1 MNRISIVGG
10 GIWGTVMA
18 HRLSKKGLSAVIWA
32 REKEAVTGIN
42 ENHENSLFARG
53 LPLHAQLRAVESLED
68 LSGSDLYI
76 NAVPVQFIRDVW
88 SRMNLKE
95 GSPLV
100 NLSKGIENRTGEF
113 PADILRDLAG
123 TANPV
128 YTLSGPSFAREVYEE
143 KHTAVVLAGDENP
156 KTQDLQALLSDE
168 TFRVYRNDDL
178 IGVEIAGALKNVI
191 AIGAGIIDGIK
202 AGMNSRAAV
211 ITRGVAET
219 MRLGLAMGAKESTFL
234 GLAGFGDFILTCTHA
249 MSRNFSF
256 GRLLART
263 GSVNQALNQAGGVVE
278 GYFTLKSAVELG
290 RRYNVELPI
299 MDGLYA
305 IIYDGRRIGEVITAL
320 MSRDLK
326 PEWGGYSDDGK
337 ESMKRGED
345 DEKTH

>member
-1 MNRISIVGG
+1 MNRISVVGG

-18 HRLSKKGLSAVIWA
+18 HRLSKKGLPVVIWA
-32 REKEAVTGIN
+32 REEEAVNGIN
-42 ENHENSLFARG
+42 HNHENSLFAGG
-53 LPLHAQLRAVESLED
+53 LSLHPGLRAVASPEE
-68 LSGSDLYI
+68 LSDSDLYI
-76 NAVPVQFIRDVW
+76 NAVPVQFIREVW
-88 SRMNLKE
+88 SKIPLTEK
-95 GSPLV
+95 SPLV

-123 TANPV
+123 PDHPV
-128 YTLSGPSFAREVYEE
+128 YTLSGPSFAREVHEE
-143 KHTAVVLAGDENP
+143 KYTAVVLAGEDSPQTEG
-156 KTQDLQALLSDE
+156 LQALLSDE

-234 GLAGFGDFILTCTHA
+234 GLAGFGDFILTCTHT

-256 GRLLART
+256 GQVLART
-263 GSVNQALNQAGGVVE
+263 GSVTRALEEAGGVVE

-290 RRYNVELPI
+290 RRYRVELPI
-299 MDGLYA
+299 MDGLHA
-305 IIYDGRRIGEVITAL
+305 IIYEGKRIEEVITAL

-326 PEWGGYSDDGK
+326 PEWGGYSGH
-337 ESMKRGED
+337 
-345 DEKTH
+345 EKTTT